1 MRREFFFLG
10 PFRNA
15 RVEARIIDKDDDIG
29 LKLFDVFFTKG
40 NVLQFKAAT
49 SLHPREHF
57 NMEKARSLSYTC
69 QFIKSG
75 VLRFFSYDY
84 VNSSEP
90 GLLHD
95 FLYLIE
101 DKSETGFG
109 RDRYQILRDPAG
121 PDDFA
126 QAVNMGTM
134 MLCHMSGQWP
144 NLADYENVSIGEE
157 VKHAVQPPTITDWEG
172 V

>member
-1 MRREFFFLG
+1 MNHAGLPMKNIIPIAYTG
-10 PFRNA
+10 PA
-15 RVEARIIDKDDDIG
+15 
-29 LKLFDVFFTKG
+29 KG
-40 NVLQFKAAT
+40 NILQFKAGT
-49 SLHPREHF
+49 VLHPRDHY
-57 NMEKARSLSYTC
+57 NMAKARSLNFTC

-75 VLRFFSYDY
+75 VIRFFQYDY
-84 VNSSEP
+84 VDSGEQ

-101 DKSETGFG
+101 DKTETGFG

-134 MLCHMSGQWP
+134 MLCHMTNKWP
-144 NLADYENVSIGEE
+144 NLADYEDVSIGADAQQAAEPVTRAE
-157 VKHAVQPPTITDWEG
+157 WEDL
-172 V
+172 